1 MEPENT
7 LATGSG
13 LVGLSAIFRQTMDLV
28 RRVARTE
35 ATVLIAGETGTG
47 KELVARSIHY
57 GGPRRD
63 RPFIPV
69 NCGALP
75 DSLLENEL
83 FGHCRGA
90 YTDARQDQLG
100 LVQLAEDGSM
110 FLDEIDS
117 LTPKAQVA
125 LLRFLEERRYR
136 PLGSSQTRAANVRI
150 IAASNRALPE
160 LVESGEFR
168 RDLYYRIKL
177 IEIPLPPLRSRCG
190 DAALLADYFLLQC
203 AARYSSPPR
212 RLSAGTRLWMD
223 RYPWPGNVRE
233 LENLIH
239 REFLLCDHEEIC
251 IEPPAGEALAQ
262 AGACDQGEGL
272 MDYRRAKAAA
282 IARFDRDYLMRVMAE
297 AKGNVSSAAR
307 LAGKERRALGKLL
320 KRYNMSGSD
329 PTHLGID

>member
-63 RPFIPV
+63 RPFLPV

-160 LVESGEFR
+160 LVES
-168 RDLYYRIKL
+168 
-177 IEIPLPPLRSRCG
+177 
-190 DAALLADYFLLQC
+190 
-203 AARYSSPPR
+203 
-212 RLSAGTRLWMD
+212 
-223 RYPWPGNVRE
+223 
-233 LENLIH
+233 
-239 REFLLCDHEEIC
+239 
-251 IEPPAGEALAQ
+251 
-262 AGACDQGEGL
+262 
-272 MDYRRAKAAA
+272 
-282 IARFDRDYLMRVMAE
+282 
-297 AKGNVSSAAR
+297 
-307 LAGKERRALGKLL
+307 
-320 KRYNMSGSD
+320 
-329 PTHLGID
+329 